1 MKKALI
7 LTSAA
12 TALLLTGLTAHAR
25 TSSDAEFRGYE
36 QCVDAAKKESRGL
49 VTNRNYYLEQD
60 GTNTQYYINATRWE
74 DTKRAKVRIDRQTAV
89 SGQRLVS
96 ADVTQG
102 HFTLDAQPSVR
113 VEVAQK

>member
-12 TALLLTGLTAHAR
+12 TALLLTGLTTHAC
-25 TSSDAEFRGYE
+25 TSSDAEFRGYG

-49 VTNRNYYLEQD
+49 VTSRSYYVEKE
-60 GTNTQYYINATRWE
+60 GTDAQYYINATRWE
-74 DTKRAKVRIDRQTAV
+74 DGKRADVRIDCQTAV
-89 SGQRLVS
+89 RGQRLVS
-96 ADVTQG
+96 ADITQG